1 MPLYDYE
8 CTGCGHRF
16 ERIAKVGEANP
27 ECPACGVKETKRRL
41 APFRTNAWS
50 RFLDGM
56 EKRISPHKEK

>member
-8 CTGCGHRF
+8 CTHCAHLF
-16 ERIAKVGEANP
+16 ETIRKIGEDA
-27 ECPACGVKETKRRL
+27 PACPVCGKKETKRRI

-56 EKRISPHKEK
+56 EKRISPEKFK